1 VARVYW
7 GEFTSIAGVVHRV
20 EIWDAPSGSA
30 VGGTELNLVNEGYQI
45 ERQGEGDLLFENRVK
60 KSKATAYFA
69 INNNTD
75 ASYFENMAIDLEGS
89 HAMIIYKN
97 NSVVWIGRVLGDL
110 FQWQRS
116 AVEGNRIYEITSVD
130 TLSLLDNYKIKQAWF
145 TSGKITLLHLITSI
159 LKVTEL
165 DAYWGAISRSGYFVA
180 DALLTYETTSG
191 TNYRLPRFRINAAS
205 LIENYDPTN
214 TIIRQ
219 SDDDDEDNISC
230 LEALNKV
237 LGSFAAYIILENGMF
252 FIHQYSAYISAIIYD
267 IYSTSE
273 TLTQTNASIT
283 HEHTIENSQRP
294 FFEAFPTHSYQPP
307 IKQIKLTTYKA
318 VSKKVAKSWRPPYN
332 NSHLSLGPVTMS
344 QGKSV
349 KFDFYINF
357 VHNYR
362 DIFVLKYKAWAVERS
377 TGNTYTWSGTAWVL
391 TATINYTDIKIDIPA
406 FNAAAAQSTTYRGSY
421 SVPDNALIAGF
432 DFYFDMYL
440 LRNIMT
446 PGSYGMVDEPFTG
459 SVNCYQEIS
468 ENLKT
473 YNNISNPKASKV
485 VELDSYF
492 YDGMGA
498 DGMGTIQVYNGSAW
512 SNSDQWVAP
521 GSGTGSFEDILV
533 KQIIGYYA
541 KAVKSINCNVRD
553 NGLYNGLKTLY
564 FDSSAWVSNGYTYGA
579 SSETYDGEWL
589 KLFVDYEAVEGGD
602 LIYDNNPKGQTEF
615 RVRQLE
621 SDIQTTNGVES
632 AMSKNLSSN
641 LFYDKGNTNPSL
653 DSFYSVNIFYNPTT
667 YLSEFQLQ
675 ELGLYVTK
683 TTGTHSVVL
692 TDRNIICTTSDGDVV
707 LNLPSAETCKG
718 ITFFFK
724 KIGTNHKVI
733 INATAIDRQ
742 NHFDI
747 NADMG
752 CVEIESDGV
761 EFWIKSK
768 HP

>member
-191 TNYRLPRFRINAAS
+191 TNYRLPRFRINAPS

-273 TLTQTNASIT
+273 TLTQTNASIN

-421 SVPDNALIAGF
+421 SVPDNALISGF

-498 DGMGTIQVYNGSAW
+498 DGMGTIQVYNGSVW

-533 KQIIGYYA
+533 KQIVGYYA

-653 DSFYSVNIFYNPTT
+653 ESFYSVNIFYNPTT

-675 ELGLYVTK
+675 ELGVYATK
-683 TTGTHSVVL
+683 TTGVYSVVL
-692 TDRNIICTTSDGDVV
+692 TDRNTLCDTTDGDVV
-707 LNLPSAETCKG
+707 LNLPGAETCKG
-718 ITFFFK
+718 LSFFFK
-724 KIGTNHKVI
+724 KIHTNHKVT
-733 INATAIDRQ
+733 INAPAIDRQ

-747 NADMG
+747 NSYMG
-752 CVEIESDGV
+752 SVMIESDGV
-761 EFWIKSK
+761 EFWIKFK
-768 HP
+768 YP

>member
-1 VARVYW
+1 MARVYW

-752 CVEIESDGV
+752 CVEIESDGT

>member
-7 GEFTSIAGVVHRV
+7 GEFTSIAGVIHRV

-30 VGGTELNLVNEGYQI
+30 VGGIELNLVNEGYQI
-45 ERQGEGDLLFENRVK
+45 ERQGEGDLLFQNRVK

-69 INNNTD
+69 IKNNTD
-75 ASYFENMAIDLEGS
+75 ASYFENMAIDSEGS

-116 AVEGNRIYEITSVD
+116 AVEGNRIYDITSVD

-273 TLTQTNASIT
+273 ALTQTNASIT
-283 HEHTIENSQRP
+283 HEHTISNSQRP

-391 TATINYTDIKIDIPA
+391 TATINYTDIKIDVTSFIGGS
-406 FNAAAAQSTTYRGSY
+406 QSTTYRGSY
-421 SVPDNALIAGF
+421 SVPDNALISGF

-621 SDIQTTNGVES
+621 SDIQTTNGVDS

-641 LFYDKGNTNPSL
+641 LFYDKGDTNPSL
-653 DSFYSVNIFYNPTT
+653 ESFYSVNIFYNPTT
-667 YLSEFQLQ
+667 YLSNFQLQ
-675 ELGLYVTK
+675 ELGVYATK
-683 TTGTHSVVL
+683 TTGAYSVVL
-692 TDRNIICTTSDGDVV
+692 TDRNTLCDTSDGDVV

-718 ITFFFK
+718 LSFFFK
-724 KIGTNHKVI
+724 KIHTNHKVT
-733 INATAIDRQ
+733 INAPAIDRQ

-747 NADMG
+747 NSDMG
-752 CVEIESDGV
+752 SVMIESDGV
-761 EFWIKSK
+761 EFWIKFK
-768 HP
+768 YP

>member
-97 NSVVWIGRVLGDL
+97 NLVVWIGRVLGDL

-191 TNYRLPRFRINAAS
+191 TNYRLPRFRINAPS

-219 SDDDDEDNISC
+219 SDDDDENNISC

-283 HEHTIENSQRP
+283 HEHAIENSQRP

-440 LRNIMT
+440 LRNIMS

-621 SDIQTTNGVES
+621 SDIQTTNGVDS

-653 DSFYSVNIFYNPTT
+653 ESFYSVNIFYNPTT

-675 ELGLYVTK
+675 ELGVYATK
-683 TTGTHSVVL
+683 TSGVYSVVL
-692 TDRNIICTTSDGDVV
+692 TDRNTLCDTTDGDVV
-707 LNLPSAETCKG
+707 LNLPGAETCKG
-718 ITFFFK
+718 LSFFFK
-724 KIGTNHKVI
+724 KIHSNHKVI
-733 INATAIDRQ
+733 INAPAIDRQ

-747 NADMG
+747 NSDMG
-752 CVEIESDGV
+752 SVMIESDGT